1 MTDKLTK
8 CASRSGR
15 CYTRCE
21 CWPGDCICGYGDVT
35 CEECGGEG
43 IIDASYEDD
52 GCDGHSPETA
62 SPPAPHVTWIEDGI
76 ERAAR
81 YIEKQR
87 DDYVQEF
94 GNYDPSTGVTEFS
107 TAGEEYLSTLEELI
121 DGIRA
126 LAGEAKP

>member
-1 MTDKLTK
+1 MPLFISADTP
-8 CASRSGR
+8 A
-15 CYTRCE
+15 
-21 CWPGDCICGYGDVT
+21 
-35 CEECGGEG
+35 
-43 IIDASYEDD
+43 
-52 GCDGHSPETA
+52 
-62 SPPAPHVTWIEDGI
+62 PAPHLVGIEEGI

-94 GNYDPSTGVTEFS
+94 GNYDPSTGATEFS

-126 LAGEAKP
+126 LGTNHGCKSDLHPEYVPSAGEA

>member
-1 MTDKLTK
+1 MTENYAAIHIPKAAAELT
-8 CASRSGR
+8 RYGML
-15 CYTRCE
+15 YT
-21 CWPGDCICGYGDVT
+21 D
-35 CEECGGEG
+35 GEG
-43 IIDASYEDD
+43 WYMHPFEDGEYVKYTD
-52 GCDGHSPETA
+52 VVGLFATHA
-62 SPPAPHVTWIEDGI
+62 PAPHVAGIEDGI